1 MKTLIKDNLSA
12 IQTKC
17 EDVLGTFVKG
27 LRVSKPGNLQIF
39 LSEQLSTEKRE
50 EFVNAIETL
59 DNDLTA
65 TYQENLNEFGEP
77 KPYMGP
83 KGDKKLL
90 SPAFC
95 IHKISE
101 PKGIDDMFADLEA

>member
-17 EDVLGTFVKG
+17 NDFLATFVKG
-27 LRVSKPGNLQIF
+27 LRVSKQGNLQIF
-39 LSEQLSTEKRE
+39 LSEQISSEKQE
-50 EFVNAIETL
+50 EFVNAMETL
-59 DNDLTA
+59 DDSLTA

-77 KPYMGP
+77 IAYMDS
-83 KGDKKLL
+83 KRNKQFL

-101 PKGIDDMFADLEA
+101 PKDIDDLFADLDA

>member
-17 EDVLGTFVKG
+17 EDILVTFVKG

-39 LSEQLSTEKRE
+39 LSEQLSTEKQDK
-50 EFVNAIETL
+50 FVKAIETL

-77 KPYMGP
+77 IPYM
-83 KGDKKLL
+83 DKKRNKQYL

-101 PKGIDDMFADLEA
+101 PKDIDDMFADLEA